1 MSRHETHEKAH
12 GQDETRVYYLCPVPE
27 ELPDRERWPELK
39 ALGMSVSSVI
49 RESQNK
55 REVRFYILSKKL
67 SARCFGEAV
76 RGN

>member
-1 MSRHETHEKAH
+1 M
-12 GQDETRVYYLCPVPE
+12 PE

-76 RGN
+76 RGH